1 VKVSCSFLPASRLN
15 AYIGAV
21 VVYNF
26 CKSHSKEFLLLMN
39 QAETPKSSQ
48 AREEGETEQL
58 SSPVV
63 ESLDEELT
71 DSQLK
76 AIAGGQLESVP
87 GDIGEPG
94 APPRQETTIFRSSS

>member
-1 VKVSCSFLPASRLN
+1 
-15 AYIGAV
+15 
-21 VVYNF
+21 
-26 CKSHSKEFLLLMN
+26 MN